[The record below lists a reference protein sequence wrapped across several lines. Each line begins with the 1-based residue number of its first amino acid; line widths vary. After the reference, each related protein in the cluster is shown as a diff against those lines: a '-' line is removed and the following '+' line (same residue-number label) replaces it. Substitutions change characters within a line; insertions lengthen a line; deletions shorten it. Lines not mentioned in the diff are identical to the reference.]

1 MKGELNP
8 KLKVGDL
15 VICYHMDGETSV
27 PPGTKGIVKRIG
39 RDPFEDDGELIEVE
53 WENGSK
59 LSLVSTVDAWKKIE
73 QEPIQ
78 EQLGDPWNVIT
89 TNEDVFTH
97 FDWRWLEQ
105 FLYKLRDTGIVNM
118 FAASPLLYAGS
129 EHIDRYYGEGREDD
143 EEFQEF
149 LKEADKA
156 KDKIIQGVV
165 NYMLENG
172 KDLENMDQVNR
183 FAKHFSQKILGIYM
197 ALANA
202 NRRQV

>member
-8 KLKVGDL
+8 KLKVGDI
-15 VICYHMDGETSV
+15 VVCYHMDGETSV
-27 PPGTKGIVKRIG
+27 APGTKGVVKKIG
-39 RDPFEDDGELIEVE
+39 RDPFEEDGELIEVE
-53 WENGSK
+53 WENGSR
-59 LSLVSTVDAWKKIE
+59 LALVSTVDAWKKIE
-73 QEPIQ
+73 TEPIQ
-78 EQLGDPWNVIT
+78 EQNDPWNVIT

-118 FAASPLLYAGS
+118 FGASPLLYAGS
-129 EHIDRYYGEGREDD
+129 EHIERYYGEGREDD

-202 NRRQV
+202 DRRQV